1 MYMMDVCGQLNRGK
15 FPKGVIIMKFLIRV
29 CLVLSLFSI
38 IGCYKNEP
46 AGTTQQ
52 QQTVQQP
59 VTVTNPLA
67 NTTWVLADAF
77 GGIGSSIDVSE
88 RMTLDFGETS
98 FRLGIKTISSGITFD
113 DDAIIGTYK
122 KSGDTITLYSS
133 NGNEISGI
141 VIGNSISFDGQEFR
155 RVQ

>member
-1 MYMMDVCGQLNRGK
+1 MTVVCGQLNRGK

-52 QQTVQQP
+52 QQPVQQQQP
-59 VTVTNPLA
+59 ITVTNPMA
-67 NTTWVLADAF
+67 NTTWVVVDAF
-77 GGIGSSIDVSE
+77 GGIGSSLDVNQ

-98 FRLGIKTISSGITFD
+98 FMLGSKVVSSGMTFD
-113 DDAIIGTYK
+113 DTAITGTYK
-122 KSGDTITLYSS
+122 KSGDTITLYYD
-133 NGNEISGI
+133 GEEVTGT
-141 VIGNSISFDGQEFR
+141 VIGNSLRISGMEFR
-155 RVQ
+155 RFQ